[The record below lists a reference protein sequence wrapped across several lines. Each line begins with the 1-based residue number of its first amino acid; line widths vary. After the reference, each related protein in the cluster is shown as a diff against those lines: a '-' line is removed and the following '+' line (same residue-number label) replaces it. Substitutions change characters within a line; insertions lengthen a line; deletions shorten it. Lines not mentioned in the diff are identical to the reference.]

1 MQSHKNKNIIVGIF
15 VFNPQGV
22 YLPFL
27 TKKQTFI
34 IQNTLEETVK

>member
-1 MQSHKNKNIIVGIF
+1 MQSHKNKNIIMGIL

-34 IQNTLEETVK
+34 IQNTLEDIGK